1 MRETTVSI
9 AAVLATS
16 LLLPA
21 QGQDKTFIVEG
32 TVVDSLSKLPLANVA
47 VAVRYTRPPDGGRVM
62 SVLNMQGGVAVT
74 GDDGR
79 FRIEEPKQVP
89 FRLFC
94 ELEGYVKKTDS
105 RVYELKP
112 GESVK
117 GAVIGLD
124 AEAQIAGRITDEDSG
139 NPLAGMVVAASRH
152 SVLPAGSSTTDDGG
166 RFVIRSLEPGE
177 YKLRVSAKERP
188 QARPTP
194 NPPSKP
200 GLAHQLTWFPGVQ
213 DAQGALSIQV
223 PAGAKLDGYDF
234 RLRKQPVLPVRGI
247 VEMEGS
253 GDPIVLLLS
262 EERGTRQQ
270 NIGTLD
276 KPGPF
281 EVINL
286 PAGSYRLLAISRTKE
301 QSAQRRAF
309 VGFELFDKPVED
321 LRLAL
326 LPGVKVTGEVRTR
339 GHDDPSTDALWREK
353 RDKKIEAWLFPHGR
367 ALSYGELPVPVDDAG
382 KFTIEGVAVES
393 RRVEALNLPPGF
405 VIRSLEYNGIESD
418 PQNLELNPAA
428 MSHHLKVSVGPV
440 DNGISGAVKRDGK
453 PMEKAVVWG
462 ARESSLDLWKNP
474 SVISAETG
482 ADGRYSIQTLPPGTY
497 RLLVLGGM
505 METLGAK
512 DRLLRGEGVKVK
524 VEETTRAVQDFEL
537 K

>member
-9 AAVLATS
+9 AAILAVS

-47 VAVRYTRPPDGGRVM
+47 VGVRYTRPPDGGRVM

-74 GDDGR
+74 GEDGR
-79 FRIEEPKQVP
+79 FRIEEAKQVP
-89 FRLFC
+89 FRLHC
-94 ELEGYVKKTDS
+94 ELEGYVKKTDI
-105 RVYELKP
+105 RVYDLKP
-112 GESVK
+112 GETVK

-124 AEAQIAGRITDEDSG
+124 PEAQISGRITDEDSG
-139 NPLAGMVVAASRH
+139 APLAGMVVGALRQ
-152 SVLPAGSSTTDDGG
+152 SVLPAGSSTTDAGG

-188 QARPTP
+188 RARPTP

-234 RLRKQPVLPVRGI
+234 RLRKQPVLPVRGV

-253 GDPIVLLLS
+253 SDPVVIMLS

-286 PAGSYRLLAISRTKE
+286 PAGSYRLLALSQSKEKAGQHRT
-301 QSAQRRAF
+301 F
-309 VGFELFDKPVED
+309 VGFELLDKPVEA
-321 LRLAL
+321 LSLVL

-339 GHDDPSTDALWREK
+339 GQDDPSADPLWREK
-353 RDKKIEAWLFPHGR
+353 RHKKIEVGLFPHGR
-367 ALSYGELPVPVDDAG
+367 APSYSDLPVPVDDAG

-393 RRVEALNLPPGF
+393 RRVETLNLPQGF

-418 PQNLELNPAA
+418 PHNLELNSAA

-440 DNGISGAVKRDGK
+440 DNGISGEVKRNGK
-453 PMEKAVVWG
+453 PVEKAVVWG
-462 ARESSLDLWKNP
+462 ARESSLDPWKNP
-474 SVISAETG
+474 SAISAETG
-482 ADGRYSIQTLPPGTY
+482 AGGRYSIQSLPPGTY
-497 RLLVLGGM
+497 RLLVLGEII
-505 METLGAK
+505 ETLGAK
-512 DRLLRGEGVKVK
+512 DRLLRGEGVTVK
-524 VEETTRAVQDFEL
+524 IEKTTRVVQDFEL